1 MCPFPPLQ
9 VLAFLHSLFTYNNLT
24 VELTQ
29 DFLPY
34 KQQLQLS
41 LQNVSPCP
49 AEGLLCVTSVL
60 ICIYTPLMA
69 RSFHPSS
76 LAMFAL
82 LQIQLF
88 PSQFTWVFPCLHGA
102 VHRSMKL
109 FSLKG
114 ATAVASFNLVHKED

>member
-1 MCPFPPLQ
+1 MVKILPFPLLQ

-49 AEGLLCVTSVL
+49 AEGLFCVTSVL
-60 ICIYTPLMA
+60 IWIYTPLMA
-69 RSFHPSS
+69 KSFHPGS
-76 LAMFAL
+76 LATFAL
-82 LQIQLF
+82 WELQIQLF
-88 PSQFTWVFPCLHGA
+88 SSQFACVFPSPA
-102 VHRSMKL
+102 QDSSQVYEIV
-109 FSLKG
+109 FSG
-114 ATAVASFNLVHKED
+114 RGYCSCII

>member
-49 AEGLLCVTSVL
+49 AEGLFCVTSVL
-60 ICIYTPLMA
+60 IWIYTPLMA
-69 RSFHPSS
+69 RSFHPSN
-76 LAMFAL
+76 LATFAL
-82 LQIQLF
+82 WELQIQLF
-88 PSQFTWVFPCLHGA
+88 PSLFTAWDSSQVYETVFSGRGYC
-102 VHRSMKL
+102 SCII
-109 FSLKG
+109 
-114 ATAVASFNLVHKED
+114 